1 MNPDKINILI
11 KMDNLFSL
19 SVTIKKLKKQCFSI
33 FIIYIYHAIHNY
45 TFFHSLNDN
54 SLL

>member
-19 SVTIKKLKKQCFSI
+19 SVAIKKTKKAMF
-33 FIIYIYHAIHNY
+33 FYFHNLFYHAIHNY